1 MSQYYHG
8 RSEGDEPTYIIW
20 PRRQNSLASDARSRT
35 GTAVIL
41 AAEGSGY
48 QAVRMHLDN
57 LHEEVYQGSVYERGM
72 FSTGTQTW
80 EVGLV
85 EISEGGANVSF
96 ETERALSYFK
106 PDALLY
112 ISLVTGMQEVQLGD
126 VVSPTKV
133 YGYESG
139 RSAATFETKP
149 DAWTVSYEMAQRA
162 RADARRTDWV
172 QRVKDPS
179 DTSLPNVVLKP
190 IASGEKVLAS
200 TRSKLYPFLLSH
212 YNDAVAVEMGGYGVL
227 VAAHAHSTIKTL
239 VVCGISELVQNGR
252 EESTIEWRRVAA
264 HRASAFAFEVLAN
277 LVPPAAA
284 QESVTKEVQEPAA
297 MANPKPANGTDTCV
311 EIFYSYVTEDK
322 QLAQQLQKQL
332 APLEKRGLIANWDRY
347 KVAGGADLEERQRH
361 LDTAAIVVVFVSP
374 EYIVS
379 QYYED
384 EAKWAIKRRA
394 SGKPIVV
401 PVHLRPTNG
410 WEYTEFSNL
419 QAIPREG
426 KAVTEFSRRN
436 QAWSEVAREIGAIV
450 ESLQKTK

>member
-1 MSQYYHG
+1 MSQYDHG
-8 RSEGDEPTYIIW
+8 RSEEHEPTYIIW
-20 PRRQNSLASDARSRT
+20 PRRQNSDALDTRSRA

-48 QAVRMHLDN
+48 QAVSTYLDN
-57 LHEEVYQGSVYERGM
+57 LREEVYQGSVYERGV
-72 FSTGTQTW
+72 FSTGAQTW

-139 RSAATFETKP
+139 RSAAIFETKP

-162 RADARRTDWV
+162 RAEARRTDWL

-212 YNDAVAVEMGGYGVL
+212 YNDTVAVDMGGHGVL
-227 VAAHAHSTIKTL
+227 VAAHAHPTIKAL

-277 LVPPAAA
+277 LVPLAVA
-284 QESVTKEVQEPAA
+284 QEPAI
-297 MANPKPANGTDTCV
+297 MANPKPANRTDTCV

-379 QYYED
+379 RYYED

-419 QAIPREG
+419 QAIPRDG

-450 ESLQKTK
+450 ESLQKTE